1 MKLYAV
7 DSYGNSIMLDLQ
19 YLRGWS
25 VVPSTDSGTPDEYLF
40 RLYLDSVYASLYLP
54 KADAQEIKDQLIRR
68 EPKIWVECRHI
79 SLKPV
84 VIVNA

>member
-7 DSYGNSIMLDLQ
+7 DSFGNSIMLDLQ

-25 VVPSTDSGTPDEYLF
+25 VVPSAASGNPDEYLF